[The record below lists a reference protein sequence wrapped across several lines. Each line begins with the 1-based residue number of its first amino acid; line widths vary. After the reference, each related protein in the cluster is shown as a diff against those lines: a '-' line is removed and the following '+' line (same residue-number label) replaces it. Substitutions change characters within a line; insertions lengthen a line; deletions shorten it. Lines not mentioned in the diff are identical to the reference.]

1 MSVMDMVRKFQEKKH
16 EKSAKFKTMQEDDRL
31 NTMLEERKL
40 SANEREL
47 LKIMKQ
53 KREDNIKVQLDKIH
67 HSQNQDMWK
76 SKHGVLDK
84 GIPITRNDRPILKEK
99 NIFMDKKNNIPFV
112 KGGMYFKR

>member
-1 MSVMDMVRKFQEKKH
+1 MEMVRKFQEKKH

-53 KREDNIKVQLDKIH
+53 KREDNIKLELDHIIP
-67 HSQNQDMWK
+67 
-76 SKHGVLDK
+76 LDK
-84 GIPITRNDRPILKEK
+84 GGSCMFNNFVIACARCNRSKSGRDVFFWCNLQGIGIPKIVLELLEK
-99 NIFMDKKNNIPFV
+99 QKLN
-112 KGGMYFKR
+112 

>member
-1 MSVMDMVRKFQEKKH
+1 MVRKFQEKKH

-53 KREDNIKVQLDKIH
+53 KREDNIKVQLDKLH
-67 HSQNQDMWK
+67 HEQNQEMWS
-76 SKHGVLDK
+76 SKKKILDK

-99 NIFMDKKNNIPFV
+99 NIFLDKKNNIPFV
-112 KGGMYFKR
+112 KGEMFFKR